1 MKCAQTTDSS
11 FAYED
16 LSDSGLT
23 LNYMVIRVNLLLI
36 YIYTNNPP
44 EGQQSTEPRE
54 TGKANYLEN
63 TKSKLWEQFIFCI
76 LFVLLF
82 KDPSIIIKYE
92 GKDIVIIFSSYKVNV
107 LT

>member
-36 YIYTNNPP
+36 YIYTQIILLKGSNP
-44 EGQQSTEPRE
+44 QSHV
-54 TGKANYLEN
+54 
-63 TKSKLWEQFIFCI
+63 KLAKPTI
-76 LFVLLF
+76 
-82 KDPSIIIKYE
+82 
-92 GKDIVIIFSSYKVNV
+92 
-107 LT
+107 